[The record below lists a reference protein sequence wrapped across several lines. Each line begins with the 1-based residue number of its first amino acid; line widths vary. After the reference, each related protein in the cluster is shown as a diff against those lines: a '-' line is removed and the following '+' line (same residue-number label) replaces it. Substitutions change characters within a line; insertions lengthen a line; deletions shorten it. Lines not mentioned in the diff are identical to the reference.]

1 MTSWQ
6 LLVRLTGS
14 TRLAAG
20 LVDLPLRESLRRA
33 RRRVLL
39 AGVLRRLAVLL
50 GFRPNPSPLATELS
64 AGRQAL
70 ADALCRLPFGSRA
83 MVLLVD
89 AFGQPVDEAADALDV
104 DGIRARRDLVR
115 GRAALRRSLLLDSS
129 PTTGQ
134 DPVLGP
140 ALRALRHV
148 PEPVTSRELHRV
160 AVS

>member
-20 LVDLPLRESLRRA
+20 LDDLPLRESLRRA

-39 AGVLRRLAVLL
+39 AGIRRRLARLA
-50 GFRPNPSPLATELS
+50 GFRPAPSPLATELS

-70 ADALCRLPFGSRA
+70 ADALARLAFGPRA

-89 AFGQPVDEAADALDV
+89 AAGQPIDEAADALGV
-104 DGIRARRDLVR
+104 DGIRALRDLNC
-115 GRAALRRSLLLDSS
+115 GRAALRRSLLLD
-129 PTTGQ
+129 PAPVIGR

-148 PEPVTSRELHRV
+148 PEPVASRELRRV